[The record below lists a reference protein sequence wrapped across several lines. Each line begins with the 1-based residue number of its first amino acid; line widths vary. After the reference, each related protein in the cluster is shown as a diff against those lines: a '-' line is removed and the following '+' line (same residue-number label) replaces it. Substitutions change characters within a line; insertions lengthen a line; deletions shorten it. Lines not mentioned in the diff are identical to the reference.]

1 MDYHILHRNMLL
13 YLSIPGPLYTQ
24 GRVVEELKIVF
35 RIENEIFNFS
45 ERNKL
50 LWLKKRKQKSSYLG
64 YKQCRM
70 DRLYSQVYNYIF
82 PCDSLEC
89 SQHFVH
95 THKDRHTSHFYKLM
109 SYGNLGLLNILVFYI
124 YHKDFLCDLA
134 NRYILDD
141 DFWYYIPH

>member
-13 YLSIPGPLYTQ
+13 YLSIPGPLYTL
-24 GRVVEELKIVF
+24 GRVVEGLKEVF
-35 RIENEIFNFS
+35 NVENEILNFHKRKWKGQFS
-45 ERNKL
+45 YQ
-50 LWLKKRKQKSSYLG
+50 KRKQKNSYLV

-70 DRLYSQVYNYIF
+70 DRPYSQVYNYIF

-95 THKDRHTSHFYKLM
+95 NHKDQYNSHFYKLM
-109 SYGNLGLLNILVFYI
+109 LCGSLYLLNILVFYT

-134 NRYILDD
+134 NRYI
-141 DFWYYIPH
+141 

>member
-1 MDYHILHRNMLL
+1 MGYHILHRNMLL

-35 RIENEIFNFS
+35 KIENKIFNFN

-50 LWLKKRKQKSSYLG
+50 LRVKKRKQKSSYLG

-109 SYGNLGLLNILVFYI
+109 SCGSLYQLNILVFYT

-134 NRYILDD
+134 NRYI
-141 DFWYYIPH
+141 